1 MSNVVELLFF
11 SRACREEFC
20 IGNVKQFNITNNP
33 TNETWM
39 CDSDCVEFQEFLNQL
54 FLAMEILYILISIL
68 IILGNTLV
76 LLASW
81 IGRTHYQPNKYF
93 IPHRALAD
101 FLVGIFIGPVTVHGL
116 WIMNRHL
123 TFISAVIMVG

>member
-1 MSNVVELLFF
+1 
-11 SRACREEFC
+11 
-20 IGNVKQFNITNNP
+20 
-33 TNETWM
+33 M

-81 IGRTHYQPNKYF
+81 IGRTHYQLSKYF
-93 IPHRALAD
+93 IPHLALAD
-101 FLVGIFIGPVTVHGL
+101 FLVEF
-116 WIMNRHL
+116 
-123 TFISAVIMVG
+123 S